1 MTQRIVPD
9 ALSRSIIGTR
19 GHWLERGISPQQLRT
34 LVSSGELVQLR
45 YGSYATRAAV
55 DWARDDP
62 RRTHVLYV
70 YAAMDRVGRHTAASH
85 ESAAVMHDLAL
96 FRRPVD
102 AVTLTCPPGKRRS
115 GKSPGI
121 AMYAAA
127 LPPGHQARMYQVPV
141 TNPMRTAA
149 DLARTLPFMEAVTV
163 VDSALNREL
172 AAKSEILGII
182 EKCARWPGAR
192 QARRVLEFADPGAE
206 SVLESCGRVILS
218 EHGVEKPQV
227 QVTLRSP
234 EFSYCVDLYWPRYK
248 TIVEFDGLMKYKN
261 QKDLHNQFHRD
272 RVLRDAGYQV
282 IHVTWH
288 EIFRTPGLVVK
299 RILTAFAATTSF

>member
-1 MTQRIVPD
+1 MTQRSVPD
-9 ALSRSIIGTR
+9 AVSRLVVGTR
-19 GHWLERGISPQQLRT
+19 GHWLARGISPQQLRT
-34 LVSSGELVQLR
+34 LINSGALVQLR
-45 YGSYATRAAV
+45 YGSYATRAAME
-55 DWARDDP
+55 WARDNP
-62 RRTHVLYV
+62 RRSHVLHV
-70 YAAMDRVGRHTAASH
+70 FAAMDRVGRDTTASH

-96 FRRPVD
+96 LRRPVD
-102 AVTLTCPPGKRRS
+102 TVALTCPPGQRRS
-115 GKSPGI
+115 GKRPGI

-127 LPPGHQARMYQVPV
+127 LPPGHQARMYQVPL

-149 DLARTLPFMEAVTV
+149 DLARTLPFMEAVAV
-163 VDSALNREL
+163 VDSALNKEL

-192 QARRVLEFADPGAE
+192 QARRVLEFAEPGAE

-218 EHGVEKPQV
+218 EHGVERPQV
-227 QVTLRSP
+227 QATLRGSG
-234 EFSYCVDLYWPRYK
+234 FSYCVDLYWPRYK
-248 TIVEFDGLMKYKN
+248 TIVEFDGLMKYKAP
-261 QKDLHNQFHRD
+261 KDLRNQFQRD

-288 EIFRTPGLVVK
+288 EIFRTPDLVVK